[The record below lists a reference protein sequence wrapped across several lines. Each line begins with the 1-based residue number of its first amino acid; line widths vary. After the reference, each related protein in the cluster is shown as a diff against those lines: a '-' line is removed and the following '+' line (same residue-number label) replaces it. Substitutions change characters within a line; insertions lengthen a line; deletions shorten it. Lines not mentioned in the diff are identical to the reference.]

1 MSLRPVIR
9 NQKRT
14 LYLILALAPAIFI
27 LVPSLFGYYLY
38 SPINNGFIQVG
49 WFAFFVWMWVGE
61 IEKGEEKKSW
71 KRHKIG
77 LALVGI
83 WLVFG
88 YMSASFGSGMEH
100 VVQYEMGRR
109 YEDEKLIY
117 REYYCEPISYYVSPA
132 VDAGIMNMLSFG
144 GGSYI
149 DTAVS
154 LYKTDRTKDFF
165 DSQEICREN
174 TES

>member
-1 MSLRPVIR
+1 MT
-9 NQKRT
+9 KRT

-27 LVPSLFGYYLY
+27 LIPSVLGYYLY

-49 WFAFFVWMWVGE
+49 WFAFFVWMWTGE

-88 YMSASFGSGMEH
+88 YMSASFGSGM
-100 VVQYEMGRR
+100 
-109 YEDEKLIY
+109 KKNIY
-117 REYYCEPISYYVSPA
+117 NTECGEIVYYSAKSIEGGPL
-132 VDAGIMNMLSFG
+132 NMFGYG
-144 GGSYI
+144 GG
-149 DTAVS
+149 A
-154 LYKTDRTKDFF
+154 YKEIQMPFF
-165 DSQEICREN
+165 VKKLTLEEEN
-174 TES
+174 TVVKCLNL